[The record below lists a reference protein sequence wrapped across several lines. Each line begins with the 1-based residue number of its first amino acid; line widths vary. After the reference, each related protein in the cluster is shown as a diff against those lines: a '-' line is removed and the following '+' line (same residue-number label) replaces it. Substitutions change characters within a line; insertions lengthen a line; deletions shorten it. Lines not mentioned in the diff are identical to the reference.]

1 MSRTSD
7 TLVVGTRGSQ
17 LALTQ
22 SQWVVDRLRQ
32 AHPQLT
38 IRMEIIRTTGDKQQL
53 RPLPE
58 IGGKGLFTAE
68 LEQALLDGGIDV
80 AVHSAKDLPTDL
92 RAGLAVLAYPQ
103 REDPRDAWV
112 SAGGAV
118 LMELPT
124 GSVVGTSS
132 LRRQAQI
139 LVHRPDLKFVAL
151 RGNVDTRIRKV
162 HQGQCSGAVLA
173 LAGLNRVGLTAHV
186 THVIEPSFC
195 LPAPGQ
201 GALALEGRTDDK
213 GVRELLAPIHDAAT
227 AAAVEVEREI
237 LAALDAG
244 CRAPVGIYCVC
255 ESDRMRCEAVVLD
268 PAGTRVARASAE
280 EKGDILVFE
289 SPACVSLVRQI
300 VDDLKAQHAEDII
313 AQCRGG

>member
-1 MSRTSD
+1 VSRSSD

-17 LALTQ
+17 LALAQTQ
-22 SQWVVDRLRQ
+22 WIVDRLRQ

-112 SAGGAV
+112 SAGGAA

-162 HQGQCSGAVLA
+162 HEGQCAGAVLA
-173 LAGLNRVGLTAHV
+173 LAGLNRVGLTAYV

-213 GVRELLAPIHDAAT
+213 GVRELLAPIHDAVT
-227 AAAVEVEREI
+227 AAAVEVERAI

-244 CRAPVGIYCVC
+244 CRAPVGVYCVC
-255 ESDRMRCEAVVLD
+255 AGGRMRCEAVVLD

-289 SPACVSLVRQI
+289 SPACVSLVRRI
-300 VDDLKAQHAEDII
+300 VADLCAGGAKDII
-313 AQCRGG
+313 ALCRR